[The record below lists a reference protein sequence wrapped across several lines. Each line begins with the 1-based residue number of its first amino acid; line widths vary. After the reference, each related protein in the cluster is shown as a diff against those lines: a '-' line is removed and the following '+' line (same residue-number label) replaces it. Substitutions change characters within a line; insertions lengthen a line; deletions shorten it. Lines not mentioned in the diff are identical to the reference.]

1 MEKTETRAEKPLVLV
16 VDDDDDLREVIVESL
31 QTAGYNVIDVS
42 SGIKAIGALKA
53 HRVHVMISD
62 IRMPGISGIELF
74 NQTRLLG
81 IPTVL
86 ISGFVDMLDLDR
98 AISMGAADFIAKPFG
113 LEDLI
118 NSIEVALL
126 AGKTSLVDDTTLD
139 GRFCRVNIENFLSGS
154 RASQDVYVQLQAGK
168 FLRIARLDSPLS
180 MERVKSYKEKGLR
193 FLFIK
198 NEDFGSYVGFNV
210 GVSKAAL
217 SSKSKIPSD
226 QKLRLLNLTS
236 ALYLQ
241 NLRVNG
247 ISTETYCDG
256 CVLVETTLAN
266 IVRDDELFTL
276 LELLRSHSD
285 FSYSHSLA
293 VSLYSTLLA
302 KQLGWESPAAL
313 FKVAMAGLLIDIG
326 EKEIPSVIVK
336 KYHNDRVSMTADE
349 ISMYES
355 HPVRGRNLLK
365 NIESVPEE
373 VQIAVLQHHESMCGH
388 GYPNRPP
395 RLKIQTMSR
404 ILNLVNAYCDI
415 VFQRS
420 EKRGEWL
427 APAAMAQLYPD
438 RENEFDPQMIRALFG
453 VLQLPIPPKLVNL
466 RRDSA
471 TVA

>member
-1 MEKTETRAEKPLVLV
+1 MTERPTVLV
-16 VDDDDDLREVIVESL
+16 VDDDDDLREILVESIKG
-31 QTAGYNVIDVS
+31 AGYSVIDVS
-42 SGIKAIGALKA
+42 SGKQAIGALKA
-53 HRVHVMISD
+53 HRVNVMISD

-86 ISGFVDMLDLDR
+86 ISGFVDTLDLDR
-98 AISMGAADFIAKPFG
+98 AISMGAADFIAKPFRQ
-113 LEDLI
+113 EELI
-118 NSIEVALL
+118 NSINVALM
-126 AGKTSLVDDTTLD
+126 ASKTSLTDDAALD

-168 FLRIARLDSPLS
+168 FLRIARADSPLS

-193 FLFIK
+193 YLFIK

-217 SSKSKIPSD
+217 SQKCTIPID
-226 QKLRLLNLTS
+226 QKLRLLKLTS
-236 ALYLQ
+236 SLYLE

-247 ISTETYCDG
+247 ITQETYKDG

-266 IVRDDELFTL
+266 LVRNDELFTL
-276 LELLRSHSD
+276 IELLRTHSD
-285 FSYSHSLA
+285 VSYSHSLA
-293 VSLYSTLLA
+293 VSLYSTIVA

-326 EKEIPSVIVK
+326 EKEISADLVR
-336 KYHNDRVSMTADE
+336 KYHTDRISLTAED
-349 ISMYES
+349 IALYES

-365 NIESVPEE
+365 NIEGVPEE
-373 VQIAVLQHHESMCGH
+373 VQIAVLQHHESLSGH
-388 GYPNRPP
+388 GYPLRPP
-395 RLKIQTMSR
+395 RTKIQTMSR
-404 ILNLVNAYCDI
+404 ILILVNAYCDI

-420 EKRGEWL
+420 ENRVKWS
-427 APAAMAQLYPD
+427 ASDAMAQLYPD
-438 RENEFDPQMIRALFG
+438 RENEFDPQIVRALFG
-453 VLQLPIPPKLVNL
+453 VLQLPIPTKLVNI
-466 RRDSA
+466 RDDFS